1 MYHYYDN
8 VTGHVIFEM
17 CTGREISTLTP
28 SDSDYRDVKDRGV
41 REVLK
46 FIFAQEDD
54 EFIHGLNEVKS
65 YKLRFC
71 DKVITIIATS
81 KL

>member
-1 MYHYYDN
+1 MYRYYGN

-17 CTGREISTLTP
+17 CRGREISTLMP

-41 REVLK
+41 RKVLK

-54 EFIHGLNEVKS
+54 EFIHGINEVKS

-71 DKVITIIATS
+71 DNNYNNHE
-81 KL
+81 